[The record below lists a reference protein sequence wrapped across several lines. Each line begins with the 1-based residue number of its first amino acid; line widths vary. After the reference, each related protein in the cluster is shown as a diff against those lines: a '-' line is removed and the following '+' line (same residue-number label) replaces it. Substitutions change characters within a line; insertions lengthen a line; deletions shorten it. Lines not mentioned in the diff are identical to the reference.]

1 MYFLFDIFANISPII
16 ISFTNMT
23 AKSWM
28 FALLKEMLV
37 DKLDPEAPCK
47 IYVVNEQMKDNF
59 SKYTVGH

>member
-1 MYFLFDIFANISPII
+1 
-16 ISFTNMT
+16 MT
-23 AKSWM
+23 AKRWM